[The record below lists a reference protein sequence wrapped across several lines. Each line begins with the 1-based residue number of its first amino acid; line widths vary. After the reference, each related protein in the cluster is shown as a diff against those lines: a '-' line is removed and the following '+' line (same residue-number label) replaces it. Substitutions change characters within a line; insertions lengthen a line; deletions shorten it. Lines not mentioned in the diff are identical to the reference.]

1 MIKRIGVAAAGAVMG
16 ATMIVSGAAVAKTHS
31 PAGQAARCTVFR
43 ATAAELQSEY
53 DAAFAL
59 DPTSADTALLGVLL
73 DRANAKLTA
82 NHC

>member
-1 MIKRIGVAAAGAVMG
+1 MIKRVGIAATGALLG

-31 PAGQAARCTVFR
+31 AAGQAARCTVFR
-43 ATAAELQSEY
+43 QTAATLQAEY
-53 DAAFAL
+53 DAAFAA

-73 DRANAKLTA
+73 DRADAKVIA